1 MKIVLASA
9 SPRRLELVKQIGL
22 EPQVI
27 VREFAELE
35 GANIAPKELVE
46 ANAEGKGKIVV
57 AEIGDATPV
66 VSADTIVVIDNN
78 ILGKPK
84 TNEEAKKM
92 LTKLN
97 GNEHEVF
104 TAVAVFYKGK
114 TLVETVATKVE
125 FRLLTETEL
134 DSYIALGESL
144 DKAGGYGIQGQGAV
158 LIEKIN
164 GSYDNVVGLPLA
176 KLYTMLKQIGGMEDG
191 L

>member
-176 KLYTMLKQIGGMEDG
+176 KLYTMLKQIGGVEDG